1 MPTAALFSN
10 LPEGDPLGFGLGAS
24 FHPEKVRDFLQ
35 LKKDDVSRLAD
46 VSTKSVRFDS
56 AIPAAV
62 LERFEEIAVTCNLVA
77 QVFDGDA
84 DKTAL
89 WFRTKNPMLGDISP
103 RDMIRLRRFDRL
115 RRFIVGAMADSA
127 PRRKAA
133 ESESSEISAIRISSS
148 AEIAS

>member
-1 MPTAALFSN
+1 MSTAALFSN
-10 LPEGDPLGFGLGAS
+10 LPKGDPLGFGLGAQ

-62 LERFEEIAVTCNLVA
+62 LGRFEEIATTCNMVA
-77 QVFDGDA
+77 EAFGGDA
-84 DKTAL
+84 EKTAL
-89 WFRTKNPMLGDISP
+89 WFRTKNPMLGDVSP

-115 RRFIVGAMADSA
+115 RRFIIGAMADRA
-127 PRRKAA
+127 LVTQK
-133 ESESSEISAIRISSS
+133 ESNP
-148 AEIAS
+148 AEIVG